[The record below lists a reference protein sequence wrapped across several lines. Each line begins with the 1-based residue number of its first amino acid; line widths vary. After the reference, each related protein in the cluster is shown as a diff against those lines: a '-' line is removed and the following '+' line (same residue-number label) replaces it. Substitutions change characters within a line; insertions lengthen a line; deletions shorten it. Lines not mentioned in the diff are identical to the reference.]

1 MSTIKYKVK
10 DCKSLRIRES
20 PSKKSKTVAYLQE
33 GEYVNC
39 IRGASKKAEGIVWY
53 KCNKGYLSSKYLK
66 RITPN
71 YIKNVTKYED
81 IVYNEIVKIGCQ
93 HKGGADSYDGI
104 KSKKITTCAS
114 AVSAVLQLAGVLK
127 KNSLISHTPRSNN
140 GKNKTTIAK
149 AISGVDN
156 LISGTYDIH
165 RVNAFYKSMPSA
177 YKKKGVILVYDS
189 NIAIIADDGYIYSC
203 NNGSSQLKNG
213 KYIKD
218 KMKSGYCFT
227 SKILYVIV
235 PRN

>member
-1 MSTIKYKVK
+1 MSTIKYQVVH
-10 DCKSLRIRES
+10 CKSLRIRS
-20 PSKKSKTVAYLQE
+20 NPSKKAKTVAYLQE

-39 IRGASKKAEGIVWY
+39 IRGESKRAEGIVWY

-71 YIKNVTKYED
+71 YLKRVSSYSD
-81 IVYNEIVKIGCQ
+81 LVYNEIVKLGCN
-93 HKGGADSYDGI
+93 HKGSANSYNEI

-127 KNSLISHTPRSNN
+127 KDTLINHTPKSD
-140 GKNKTTIAK
+140 GKNKTTISK

-156 LISGTYDIH
+156 LISDTYIIV
-165 RVNAFYKSMPSA
+165 RVNTLYKNLQSA
-177 YKKKGVILVYDS
+177 YKKKGVVLVYDS

-203 NNGSSQLKNG
+203 NNGSSQLKDG
-213 KYIKD
+213 KYIKN

-235 PRN
+235 PKD